1 MRKLHIFSLAALG
14 LSLSAC
20 NGGTTNQGLESVHQ
34 PVVSRTDFVYDV
46 SDGMGAQASQR
57 LAAWFES
64 LDVGFGDRI
73 SVDDPTGNASNR
85 VLVSAAASRFGLIVQ
100 DTAPV
105 TQGDIAPG
113 SFRVVVSRSKADV
126 PGCPDWSR
134 SSVGNY
140 NGDAP
145 SNYGC
150 ATNVNLAATIAN
162 PNDLIGDG
170 HQTKTTNSNIFNP
183 KIFKPA
189 AK

>member
-1 MRKLHIFSLAALG
+1 MRKLHLFSLAALG
-14 LSLSAC
+14 LSVSAC
-20 NGGTTNQGLESVHQ
+20 NSGTTNQGLESVHQ

-46 SDGMGAQASQR
+46 NDGMGAQASQR

-64 LDVGFGDRI
+64 LDVGFGDRV

-85 VLVSAAASRFGLIVQ
+85 ILVSAAASRFGLIVQ

-105 TQGDIAPG
+105 TKGDIAPG

-126 PGCPDWSR
+126 PGCPDWGR

-145 SNYGC
+145 SNFGC
-150 ATNVNLAATIAN
+150 ATNANLAATIAN
-162 PNDLIGDG
+162 PNDLVGDA
-170 HQTKTTNSNIFNP
+170 HQSTSTDSTRGTNAIRKLKS
-183 KIFKPA
+183 K
-189 AK
+189 

>member
-1 MRKLHIFSLAALG
+1 MRKLHLFSLAALG

-20 NGGTTNQGLESVHQ
+20 NSGTNNQGLESVHQ

-46 SDGMGAQASQR
+46 NDGMGAQASQR

-64 LDVGFGDRI
+64 LDVGFGDRV

-126 PGCPDWSR
+126 PGCPDWGR

-145 SNYGC
+145 SNFGC
-150 ATNVNLAATIAN
+150 ATNANLAATIAN
-162 PNDLIGDG
+162 PNDLVGDA
-170 HQTKTTNSNIFNP
+170 HQSTSTDSTRGTNAIRKLKS
-183 KIFKPA
+183 K
-189 AK
+189 